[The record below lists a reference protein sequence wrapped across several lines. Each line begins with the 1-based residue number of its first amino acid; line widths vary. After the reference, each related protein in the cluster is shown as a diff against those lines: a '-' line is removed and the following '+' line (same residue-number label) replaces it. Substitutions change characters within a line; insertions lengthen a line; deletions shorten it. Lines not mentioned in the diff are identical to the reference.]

1 MSLLIQ
7 IYKKIYWSGSSLLKF
22 GPAKIPIR
30 AKRAIKP
37 NPTAAAEGLKPPIA
51 NEANKFMIK
60 KTNILKSYRILEE
73 NIPNIYKK
81 EII

>member
-60 KTNILKSYRILEE
+60 KQISRNHTEF
-73 NIPNIYKK
+73 
-81 EII
+81 

>member
-22 GPAKIPIR
+22 GPRIIPKS
-30 AKRAIKP
+30 AKRTIKP
-37 NPTAAAEGLKPPIA
+37 DPTAAAEGLKPPIA

-60 KTNILKSYRILEE
+60 KKFLAIIQNFRG
-73 NIPNIYKK
+73 NIPNIYRK

>member
-30 AKRAIKP
+30 AKSAIKP

-51 NEANKFMIK
+51 NEANELNEKENMNLFVIK
-60 KTNILKSYRILEE
+60 K
-73 NIPNIYKK
+73 IY
-81 EII
+81 